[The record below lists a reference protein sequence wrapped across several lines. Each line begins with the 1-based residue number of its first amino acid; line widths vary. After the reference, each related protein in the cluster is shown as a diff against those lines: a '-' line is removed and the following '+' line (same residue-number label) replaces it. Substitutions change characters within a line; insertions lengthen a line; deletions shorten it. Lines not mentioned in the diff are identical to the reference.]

1 MPAKGVSEGFAER
14 NKLHG
19 GGWSNLDDDEKLVFS
34 ETYFF
39 ALANVQK
46 EKVDDIDGEDD
57 DDEPEDAFD
66 EAKFLELKPI
76 YKRLVDEDKV
86 KEDFGDVTGQPS
98 KPQMKKALKMIKN
111 VVSDVSY

>member
-34 ETYFF
+34 ETYFY
-39 ALANVQK
+39 ALANIPK
-46 EKVDDIDGEDD
+46 PKFDDIDGEDN
-57 DDEPEDAFD
+57 DDEAEDVFD
-66 EAKFLELKPI
+66 EVKFVELKPI

-86 KEDFGDVTGQPS
+86 REDFGDVTGQPS
-98 KPQMKKALKMIKN
+98 KPLMKTALKMIKN
-111 VVSDVSY
+111 VASDVSN